1 MEIIR
6 KISSL
11 CKNRKTLLLKNNEF
25 ICGNISYTNMTN
37 KAIISNLYVDPLYRN
52 HGYATKLLQ
61 EAEKYAISDN
71 LTCCSQLN
79 TAKIFDYKL
88 CAWDPTDNPYLVSF
102 YKKRGYIIDPT
113 HCTHYYDD
121 KDRIFELVEMSKKIV
136 IFQPTQN

>member
-52 HGYATKLLQ
+52 HGYSTNLLQ
-61 EAEKYAISDN
+61 ESAKLCSIIGALLRRRLAKPVRATGSESGKTGTAF
-71 LTCCSQLN
+71 TCCRR
-79 TAKIFDYKL
+79 AVRKVY
-88 CAWDPTDNPYLVSF
+88 
-102 YKKRGYIIDPT
+102 
-113 HCTHYYDD
+113 
-121 KDRIFELVEMSKKIV
+121 
-136 IFQPTQN
+136 